1 MGKYDRFLK
10 PVEEGRKQCTL
21 CDHKFNKQQDS
32 ATNLYIHHFSKKH
45 PSEYAHINGK
55 REKSDD
61 VLDQPLVKKMAQATI
76 IESFQNFLPDGVKT
90 EEGHRAITQFLC
102 VTNQSLNMVNCQGF
116 INMIK
121 VISPKLVLKSR
132 THFTRYEVPKL
143 YEEYERRLMMELR
156 QVENIAI
163 SFDGW
168 SDSSNKHECL
178 GVLVHFV
185 KDSKLNFRLIGVID
199 ISHQSHTGIFLFEK
213 IKHNLEHFGI
223 EEKVKVI
230 VRDGARNVVKAAD
243 QFRIPHYDCVAHKL
257 HLATKIAIE
266 SFPGLLESLEKI
278 RKICSKLN
286 KSSTARREWNELHD
300 LLEIPVLFLKKYT
313 EIRWSS
319 AHAVFER
326 TLKSRD
332 PLKLILLEH
341 DDWPQLTDADWKL
354 METALEMLQPIAEAV
369 KLVQVN
375 TYKGSV

>member
-313 EIRWSS
+313 E
-319 AHAVFER
+319 
-326 TLKSRD
+326 
-332 PLKLILLEH
+332 
-341 DDWPQLTDADWKL
+341 LTDADWKL